1 MKTLIDRYP
10 IPLLIL
16 LGIGLYGLNLI
27 DLKVSIMEARNFIVA
42 REMLTENHWFLT
54 TMNDLARYE
63 KPPFP
68 AWFTTPFVYVFGLDN
83 VWAYRIPTSIFS
95 TLGLIYFFKLIKLWL
110 PKDLAF
116 YTSLVLG
123 TSFYYIAIRFE
134 APSDIYTHVNMIIGI
149 YFLVRQH
156 PYIYLKNMI
165 LGGVFLGFSILSK
178 GPVSPYALLLPFLV
192 AYFISFKLDVKSHF
206 FKVFGFLIIGLVVG
220 GSWYLYVRFADPQTL
235 LEIADKETG
244 NWTSYNTRPFYYY
257 WSFFIQTGIWT
268 IPAALSLIY
277 PYFIKRVKHQRLYK
291 FSFLWTVI
299 ALVLLSAIPEKKP
312 RYLVPV
318 LFPLALN
325 TVLVINF
332 LVNHKTNRFSKLFHY
347 LHYSIILLLCIAVIF
362 TPFVLKIVWSDIWF
376 AYIFLCI
383 LSLVIAFFTFK
394 YLKNKYFKTLF
405 FMNILFILMLTTL
418 AQRKVGVLKA
428 NDDYYSL
435 IHLKSE
441 NQNLNTYYYGDLAP
455 EIIWAFGEIST
466 PFNSESNLK
475 KPYRI
480 LVTANDIEEFR
491 AKYPELH
498 TKQRPQVYDEN
509 YFRSGDRKRKR
520 FVIYVFEDIEFN

>member
-1 MKTLIDRYP
+1 MKTLINRYP
-10 IPLLIL
+10 ILLLVIIGL
-16 LGIGLYGLNLI
+16 GLYGLNLV

-95 TLGLIYFFKLIKLWL
+95 TLGLVYFFKLIKLWL

-116 YTSLVLG
+116 YSALVLG

-149 YFLVRQH
+149 YFLVRRH
-156 PYIYLKNMI
+156 PRIYLKNMI
-165 LGGVFLGFSILSK
+165 LGSLFLGFSILSK
-178 GPVSPYALLLPFLV
+178 GPVSPYALLLPFLL
-192 AYFISFKLDVKSHF
+192 AYFVCFKFDVKSHL
-206 FKVFGFLIIGLVVG
+206 FKLFGFLILGFVVG
-220 GSWYLYVRFADPQTL
+220 GSWYLYVRYADPQTL
-235 LEIADKETG
+235 LEIADKETD

-268 IPAALSLIY
+268 IPAALSLMY
-277 PYFIKRVKHQRLYK
+277 PYFINRIKHQRLYK
-291 FSFLWTVI
+291 FSFLWTLL
-299 ALVLLSAIPEKKP
+299 ALVLLSVIPEKKP

-325 TVLVINF
+325 TVLVINY

-347 LHYSIILLLCIAVIF
+347 LHYPIIILLCMAVIIS
-362 TPFVLKIVWSDIWF
+362 PFMLNILWSDFWF
-376 AYIFLCI
+376 FYVL
-383 LSLVIAFFTFK
+383 LSLCSLSIAFFTLR
-394 YLKNKYFKTLF
+394 YLKHSNFKTLF
-405 FMNILFILMLTTL
+405 FMNILLVLMLTSL
-418 AQRKVGVLKA
+418 AQSQVQVLKA
-428 NDDYYSL
+428 NDDYHSL
-435 IHLKSE
+435 SRLHPDNKNFNI
-441 NQNLNTYYYGDLAP
+441 YYYRGLSP
-455 EIIWAFGEIST
+455 EIVWTYGEIST
-466 PFNSESNLK
+466 PFNSESNLEE
-475 KPYRI
+475 PYRI
-480 LVTANDIEEFR
+480 LVSANHIEDFR

-509 YFRSGDRKRKR
+509 YFKSGDRKRKR
-520 FVIYVFEDIEFN
+520 LVIYVFDIEVN